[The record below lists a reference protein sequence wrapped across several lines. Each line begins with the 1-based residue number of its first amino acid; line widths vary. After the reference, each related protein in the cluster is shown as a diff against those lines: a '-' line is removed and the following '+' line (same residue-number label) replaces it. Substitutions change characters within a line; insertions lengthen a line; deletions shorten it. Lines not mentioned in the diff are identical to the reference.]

1 MDEPRRVA
9 EALAARVLA
18 EPPRWCSTQTYA
30 FTVVL
35 STTMTVAAHAAV
47 RRLSSTLWQH
57 DIDLD
62 SRVVSTL
69 NAMLLL
75 AIYRPNAWW
84 HTSSYDAVVGND
96 CHRDVCMLSLVGYLT
111 IDAIICARILC
122 RRSEGGTNKP
132 GSYADPLVLAHHA
145 LVSIAFVVGITTR
158 LATTYMAALIIN
170 ELSTPFINLRVL
182 INAIWPPTQD
192 RPPSIDLMYL
202 LNGIALLV
210 TYFFARVL
218 WTFFIVLRVAFAW
231 RQLWRVG
238 LLIGGYR
245 LYTVAFLSFLLA
257 GHLLINL
264 LWFANIIAHLG
275 RLIARHR
282 RDRRLASQSTFST
295 DKTARSTFCYN
306 GIDLDRS
313 TKFVSRRRRS
323 ATS

>member
-18 EPPRWCSTQTYA
+18 EPPRWCSPHTYIV
-30 FTVVL
+30 TVVL
-35 STTMTVAAHAAV
+35 STSMTVAAHIAV
-47 RRLSSTLWQH
+47 RRFSSTLWQR
-57 DIDLD
+57 DVDLD

-75 AIYRPNAWW
+75 AVYQPNAWW
-84 HTSSYDAVVGND
+84 HTSSYDAVLGND
-96 CHRDVCMLSLVGYLT
+96 CRRDVCMLSLVGYLT
-111 IDAIICARILC
+111 IDAIICACTLC
-122 RRSEGGTNKP
+122 RRNKGDTMKS

-145 LVSIAFVVGITTR
+145 LVSIAFVIGIATR

-170 ELSTPFINLRVL
+170 ELSTPFINFRVL
-182 INAIWPPTQD
+182 INAIWPPTQA
-192 RPPSIDLMYL
+192 RPPSIDLVYL
-202 LNGIALLV
+202 LNGVALLV

-238 LLIGGYR
+238 WLLGGYR

-264 LWFANIIAHLG
+264 LWFANIIAHLC
-275 RLIARHR
+275 RLLER
-282 RDRRLASQSTFST
+282 RRRKRCPAAQT
-295 DKTARSTFCYN
+295 DEKKARSEPCHN
-306 GIDLDRS
+306 GMELNRS
-313 TKFVSRRRRS
+313 SRLVGRRRQRS